1 MSYVS
6 KIYERTRL
14 IHFLLSPYVDRPTKI
29 MRSTIKASKGEALL
43 GVRIDRDLTFKEH
56 VMSMCALKLI
66 KNFMH

>member
-1 MSYVS
+1 
-6 KIYERTRL
+6 
-14 IHFLLSPYVDRPTKI
+14 